1 MEEELLEEDMELLY
15 IDYLKWEKAKRE
27 ALERIKNLINKLKED
42 K

>member
-1 MEEELLEEDMELLY
+1 MEKELLEEDLEVLY

-27 ALERIKNLINKLKED
+27 SLERINNLINKIKE

>member
-1 MEEELLEEDMELLY
+1 MEKELLEEDLEVLY

-27 ALERIKNLINKLKED
+27 SLERINNLINKIKEN